1 MEAGKVI
8 ALHRK
13 PGPGALEPVSELQAI
28 GGKGFVGDRCYG
40 QGRRQALFVAA
51 DQLTAFGY
59 EPGDLRE
66 QITIDFPGLQELPP
80 GTRLAV
86 GEVEFELEGDCA
98 PCHGMAKRLGEN
110 PEAFVAKIARK
121 RGMLA
126 RVLSDGVLR
135 VGDEVRRLA

>member
-1 MEAGKVI
+1 MEAGKVV

-13 PGPGALEPVSELQAI
+13 PGPGALEPVSELQAL
-28 GGKGFVGDRCYG
+28 GGRGFVGDRCFG
-40 QGRRQALFVAA
+40 QARRQALLVAV
-51 DQLTAFGY
+51 DQLTHFGY

-66 QITIDFPGLQELPP
+66 QITVDFPGLQDLPA

-86 GEVEFELEGDCA
+86 GAIELEIEGDCA
-98 PCHGMAKRLGEN
+98 PCHGMAKRLGED
-110 PEAFVAKIARK
+110 PEAFVAKVARK

-126 RVLSDGVLR
+126 RVLNDGVLR